1 MSDRAD
7 TFPIQPSKV
16 GDLPAGFGGLLA
28 EFWSRGPLGLCLTDG
43 EGVIV
48 AVNAAFCATVGRLA
62 EELVGA
68 SSMTLSAAEA
78 SVQGSLA
85 HTLFIDGDD
94 AAMAGTVYMHKS
106 GRPLFTH
113 VTDTRVS
120 LPDGRVFRLTSLVDL
135 AGQVQGVG
143 PLRQHQ
149 RAENF
154 SALAAD
160 ISNDFNNLLSIILGY
175 TAFLQDSGRD
185 GVRFNAAI
193 EGIEHAVR
201 RAANLIRQTL
211 HLSRRDELAFQR
223 MEAGY
228 FVRDFYRM
236 TGETLT
242 SGIEFSL
249 EIEED
254 VPAIS
259 IDTQQFHHALANL
272 GQKARDMIGAGGRMA
287 VDVRAV
293 AGEAL
298 RAKFPDAH
306 DDGYVMLALRAE
318 PAAFKLAEQD
328 NQDSWEEAVWFAERR
343 RDLSVLVVHGIMA
356 GHRGHLEVDARS
368 GVALVFRLYL
378 PALTEPVPE
387 PLPPAPVAEIT
398 PGQFTVLL
406 VDDEETI
413 LKTLGGSL
421 ERTGF
426 RVIEARDGLEAVTL
440 FAVHAA
446 TISLVLI
453 DLGLPRM
460 SGWEAFQKIKERSPA
475 MKVVVMSGHLEA
487 NLKTKIIKGGACGFL
502 QKPFAVPEG
511 LAEVKRVCALPV

>member
-1 MSDRAD
+1 
-7 TFPIQPSKV
+7 
-16 GDLPAGFGGLLA
+16 
-28 EFWSRGPLGLCLTDG
+28 
-43 EGVIV
+43 
-48 AVNAAFCATVGRLA
+48 
-62 EELVGA
+62 
-68 SSMTLSAAEA
+68 
-78 SVQGSLA
+78 
-85 HTLFIDGDD
+85 
-94 AAMAGTVYMHKS
+94 
-106 GRPLFTH
+106 
-113 VTDTRVS
+113 
-120 LPDGRVFRLTSLVDL
+120 
-135 AGQVQGVG
+135 
-143 PLRQHQ
+143 
-149 RAENF
+149 
-154 SALAAD
+154 
-160 ISNDFNNLLSIILGY
+160 
-175 TAFLQDSGRD
+175 
-185 GVRFNAAI
+185 
-193 EGIEHAVR
+193 
-201 RAANLIRQTL
+201 
-211 HLSRRDELAFQR
+211 
-223 MEAGY
+223 
-228 FVRDFYRM
+228 
-236 TGETLT
+236 
-242 SGIEFSL
+242 
-249 EIEED
+249 
-254 VPAIS
+254 
-259 IDTQQFHHALANL
+259 
-272 GQKARDMIGAGGRMA
+272 
-287 VDVRAV
+287 
-293 AGEAL
+293 
-298 RAKFPDAH
+298 
-306 DDGYVMLALRAE
+306 
-318 PAAFKLAEQD
+318 
-328 NQDSWEEAVWFAERR
+328 
-343 RDLSVLVVHGIMA
+343 MA